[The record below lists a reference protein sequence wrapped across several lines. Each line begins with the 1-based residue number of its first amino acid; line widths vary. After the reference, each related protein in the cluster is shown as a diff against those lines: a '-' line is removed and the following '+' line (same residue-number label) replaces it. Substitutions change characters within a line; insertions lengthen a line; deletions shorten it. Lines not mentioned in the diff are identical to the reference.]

1 MERPKDFVTIVSGLP
16 RSGTSMMMR
25 ILEAGGIEPV
35 QDKQRTAN
43 EDNPLGYYEDDRVK
57 ALAVDKSWVADAQ
70 GQVIKV
76 IYKLVYELPQGI
88 PYRIV
93 FMQREIAEV
102 VRSQEKMLERDG
114 LDPGREQRDLIEN
127 LFQSEIVAFRNW
139 VGVQQNMKMYI
150 ADYANVVAD
159 PREEMSQISSFLE
172 GGLDIDAMSAVVNP
186 DLYRNRA
193 TPL

>member
-25 ILEAGGIEPV
+25 ILDAGGIEPV
-35 QDKQRTAN
+35 QDKRRTAN

-57 ALAVDKSWVADAQ
+57 ALAVDKSWVADVQ
-70 GQVIKV
+70 GQAIKV

-139 VGVQQNMKMYI
+139 VGVQQNMKMYV
-150 ADYANVVAD
+150 ADYANVIAD
-159 PREEMSQISSFLE
+159 PREQMSQISSFLD
-172 GGLDIDAMSAVVNP
+172 GGLDVDAMSAVVNP